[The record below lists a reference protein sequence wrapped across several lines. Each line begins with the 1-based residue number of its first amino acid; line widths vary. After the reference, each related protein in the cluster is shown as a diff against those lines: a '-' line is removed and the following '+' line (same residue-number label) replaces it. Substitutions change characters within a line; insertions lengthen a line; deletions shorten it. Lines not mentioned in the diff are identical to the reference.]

1 MAASRPR
8 PTPTTGPNPVWAYDF
23 VHDTC
28 ANGQKLKCLTIVDEW
43 THESLPIEVAGS
55 IRSRRVI
62 EVLTC
67 PSA

>member
-1 MAASRPR
+1 
-8 PTPTTGPNPVWAYDF
+8 VWAYDF